1 MSFQRW
7 DCLTSCN
14 YFNLYD
20 DFVSDYVSI
29 RNTEFGSW
37 FIQAV
42 AYVFSKFAHK
52 NELLHLMIK
61 VSEKVAAIIT
71 PVTYL

>member
-52 NELLHLMIK
+52 EKLSDLMES
-61 VSEKVAAIIT
+61 VSEKFTSIIT